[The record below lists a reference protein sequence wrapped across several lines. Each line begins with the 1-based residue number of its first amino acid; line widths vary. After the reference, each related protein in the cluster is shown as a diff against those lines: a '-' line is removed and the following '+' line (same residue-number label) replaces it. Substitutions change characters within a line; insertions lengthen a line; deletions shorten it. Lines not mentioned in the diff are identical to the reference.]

1 MPMGKGRRTIKD
13 DGPDPID
20 VFVATRVRA
29 RRQGLRISQTK
40 LAQPLGI
47 TYQQVQKYENG
58 TNRIGASNLLKIS
71 KVLKVD
77 VRHFFEG
84 LERDVKQGS
93 PPQDTASVEEQILS
107 RDSIRFV
114 HDYFRIMN
122 ERPRKKISQL
132 VEELANAGE

>member
-1 MPMGKGRRTIKD
+1 MPKGKRRRTIKF

-20 VFVATRVRA
+20 VFVAARVHG
-29 RRQGLRISQTK
+29 RRHGLRISQTK
-40 LAQPLGI
+40 LGQSLGVSF
-47 TYQQVQKYENG
+47 QQVQKYENG
-58 TNRIGASNLLKIS
+58 AVRIGASNLLKIS

-77 VRHFFEG
+77 VGHFFEG

-114 HDYFRIMN
+114 HDYFRIKD
-122 ERPRKKISQL
+122 ERLRKKISQL